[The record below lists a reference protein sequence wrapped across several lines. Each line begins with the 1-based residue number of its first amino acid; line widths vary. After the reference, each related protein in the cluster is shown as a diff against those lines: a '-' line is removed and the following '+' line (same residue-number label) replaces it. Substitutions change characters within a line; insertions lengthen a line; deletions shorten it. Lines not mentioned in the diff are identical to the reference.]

1 MNSQDQNSLFQ
12 SKAVKVV
19 DTSKPLAEVTAS
31 KASAFMKPDKIA
43 ISETDLL
50 ANPLVSTSDITEALK
65 LSFPSSFP
73 SEALLALEDNK
84 DAYLLF
90 ALEFLKTQLMDQ
102 SIKWYTL
109 PDPSNAQAVSSVLL
123 SPHFAQSL
131 LKASAKKSSKSKKNK
146 AQKDVPI
153 TEEPNIP
160 PIPPSQRKLAPIFLP
175 RSLSTPRSDSIAA
188 PRFTSLTTDDVLCD
202 VDDPEDNVPAVQRPI
217 QEDFTIPKRSKFAN
231 GLPPPGFL
239 PLNQSSTQQ
248 YTSASPPPM
257 VSLNVRSYYHSQ
269 LLSLI
274 SIISCMIIL

>member
-1 MNSQDQNSLFQ
+1 
-12 SKAVKVV
+12 
-19 DTSKPLAEVTAS
+19 
-31 KASAFMKPDKIA
+31 
-43 ISETDLL
+43 
-50 ANPLVSTSDITEALK
+50 
-65 LSFPSSFP
+65 
-73 SEALLALEDNK
+73 
-84 DAYLLF
+84 
-90 ALEFLKTQLMDQ
+90 MDQ

-153 TEEPNIP
+153 TEEPIIP

-202 VDDPEDNVPAVQRPI
+202 VDDLEDNVPAVQRPL
-217 QEDFTIPKRSKFAN
+217 QEDYTIPKRSKFAN

-257 VSLNVRSYYHSQ
+257 VSLNVTSYYHSQ

>member
-1 MNSQDQNSLFQ
+1 
-12 SKAVKVV
+12 
-19 DTSKPLAEVTAS
+19 
-31 KASAFMKPDKIA
+31 
-43 ISETDLL
+43 
-50 ANPLVSTSDITEALK
+50 
-65 LSFPSSFP
+65 
-73 SEALLALEDNK
+73 
-84 DAYLLF
+84 
-90 ALEFLKTQLMDQ
+90 MDQ

-146 AQKDVPI
+146 FKAQKDVPI
-153 TEEPNIP
+153 TEEPIIP

>member
-12 SKAVKVV
+12 SKAVKDV

-50 ANPLVSTSDITEALK
+50 SNTLVSISDITEALK

-146 AQKDVPI
+146 AQNDVPI

-160 PIPPSQRKLAPIFLP
+160 PIPPSQRKLAPIPGL
-175 RSLSTPRSDSIAA
+175 SLATPRSDSIAA

-202 VDDPEDNVPAVQRPI
+202 VDEPEDNVPAVQRPI
-217 QEDFTIPKRSKFAN
+217 QEDSMIPKRSKFAN

-248 YTSASPPPM
+248 HISASPPPM